1 MPDFD
6 SFGNQRVACKIDMV
20 SRLDDVFHCPYH
32 RGLDNPT
39 SDDRGDAG
47 NIFPSGKPEFSIL
60 RN

>member
-6 SFGNQRVACKIDMV
+6 IFGNQRVACKIDMA

-32 RGLDNPT
+32 RWSDNPA

-47 NIFPSGKPEFSIL
+47 SIFPSGKPKFSIL

>member
-6 SFGNQRVACKIDMV
+6 IFGNQRVACKIDMV

-32 RGLDNPT
+32 RGQTIQRPT
-39 SDDRGDAG
+39 IEAKPELS
-47 NIFPSGKPEFSIL
+47 FPSGKPEFSIL